1 MKIKSTK
8 LIAMLLAVCMMFS
21 FSSVAFAYNDPAT
34 AESKK
39 FVSFY

>member
-21 FSSVAFAYNDPAT
+21 FSSVAFAKVVDEK
-34 AESKK
+34 ESK
-39 FVSFY
+39 